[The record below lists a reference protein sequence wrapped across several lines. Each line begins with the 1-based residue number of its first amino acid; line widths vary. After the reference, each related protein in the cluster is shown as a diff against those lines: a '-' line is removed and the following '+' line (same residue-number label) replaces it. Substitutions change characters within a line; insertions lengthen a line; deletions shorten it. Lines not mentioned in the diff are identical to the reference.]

1 MLWAPTH
8 AQALA
13 RGLLRSLAQ
22 APCCFKAPRGLQ
34 VLTMWAGP
42 PPPPAPPPTPPT
54 PLRLQGTG
62 GWAGG
67 GEGGPPPPP
76 PTACSTRARQGD

>member
-1 MLWAPTH
+1 MAVMLWAPTH

-34 VLTMWAGP
+34 VLTMWAAP
-42 PPPPAPPPTPPT
+42 PPPPLAVPGRDKVIEPSA
-54 PLRLQGTG
+54 LS
-62 GWAGG
+62 AG
-67 GEGGPPPPP
+67 EHV
-76 PTACSTRARQGD
+76 